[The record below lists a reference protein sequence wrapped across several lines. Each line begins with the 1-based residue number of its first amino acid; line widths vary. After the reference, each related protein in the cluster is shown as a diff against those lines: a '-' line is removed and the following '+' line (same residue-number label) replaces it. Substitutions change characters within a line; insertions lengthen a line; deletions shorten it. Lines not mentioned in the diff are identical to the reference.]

1 MITRKTRRGVIALV
15 LLTTFSFW
23 VSREQ
28 IDETVEP
35 VAGLDTR
42 LNYVLRDFELQF
54 YDENGLPTFNMR
66 APVLRNDPELQVGT
80 IEQPVIK
87 LNQAGAVWN
96 LTSDTATVTADKE
109 HVQLSGMVHVQK
121 HELATNERVELNTR
135 EVRIEVTPQTATT
148 DQPVSMSDR
157 YNQVN
162 GIGLDLDMKA
172 NTFALKQQVKATYAV
187 N

>member
-1 MITRKTRRGVIALV
+1 MITRKTRRGIMLLV
-15 LLTTFSFW
+15 LLTALSFW

-28 IDETVEP
+28 DDDTLAP

-54 YDENGLPTFNMR
+54 YDENGLTTLNMR
-66 APVLRNDPELQVGT
+66 APVLRNDPELQMGT
-80 IEQPVIK
+80 IEQPVIR
-87 LNQAGAVWN
+87 LNQPGAVWN

-109 HVQLSGMVHVQK
+109 HVQLLGKVRVQR
-121 HELATNERVELNTR
+121 HELATNERIELNTR

-148 DQPVSMSDR
+148 DQPVHMADS
-157 YNQVN
+157 YNQIN

-172 NTFALKQQVKATYAV
+172 NTFVLKQQVKATYAV